1 MSHAPRGWHRPVRRR
16 HVVLT
21 MAAVALLWL
30 AIVAGAA
37 WFTREHWQS
46 AVTLRDQTITLRLPT
61 GMPGRAEVRTPLH
74 TRLDTQST
82 VDVPIDQMVRV
93 QLMNKLGAQAIV
105 NTSVPVDTS
114 VEFQQDIPIE
124 TSIEMKVPVVSW
136 LPAMNVVVPV
146 KFSVPVHMTV
156 PIRAQVPLVLDV
168 HVAGQVS
175 EAMAVPIRTT
185 MRLNVPVRAKLQ
197 AEVLNRADFNLEGL
211 QQPFDL
217 TIAHAQVQL
226 PLRDIEWCYSITC
239 VPNSTTWLAG
249 KR

>member
-1 MSHAPRGWHRPVRRR
+1 MSHPSRGWHRPVRRR
-16 HVVLT
+16 HVALVMAGVALT
-21 MAAVALLWL
+21 WTAAVAS
-30 AIVAGAA
+30 AA

-61 GMPGRAEVRTPLH
+61 GMPARAEVRTPLH

-82 VDVPIDQMVRV
+82 VAVPIDQMVRV
-93 QLMNKLGAQAIV
+93 QLMNKLGAQAVI
-105 NTSVPVDTS
+105 NTTVPVDTS
-114 VEFQQDIPIE
+114 VLFNQDIPVE

-146 KFSVPVHMTV
+146 RFSVPVRMSV
-156 PIRAQVPLVLDV
+156 PIHVQVPLALDV

-185 MRLNVPVRAKLQ
+185 MHLAVPIHAKLQ
-197 AEVLNRADFNLEGL
+197 AEILNRADFNLVGL

-217 TIAHAQVQL
+217 SIAHAQVQL
-226 PLRDIEWCYSITC
+226 PLRDIDWCYSITC
-239 VPNSTTWLAG
+239 VPSSTTWFAG